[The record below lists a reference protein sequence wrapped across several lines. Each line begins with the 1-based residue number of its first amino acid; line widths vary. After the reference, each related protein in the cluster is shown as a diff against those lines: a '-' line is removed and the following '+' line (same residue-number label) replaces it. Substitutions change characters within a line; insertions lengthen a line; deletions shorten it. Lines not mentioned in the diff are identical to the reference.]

1 MKVLMQATTVS
12 NAQKRSVFDVDRFLV
27 EIVAWLMTSQLQ
39 TPCNDT
45 CVSVAGT
52 VWFIHLVA
60 CVKAV

>member
-39 TPCNDT
+39 TSCNDT

-52 VWFIHLVA
+52 L
-60 CVKAV
+60 